1 MRMIECVMCAAVTS
15 LVAGCVAFED
25 TNDSDQPGVPDGGS
39 GMPSGSGS
47 HAGLRV
53 FVTHEQYT
61 GNLTAYLGSSIN
73 GLAAGDAICQVRADS
88 AALGG
93 KWRAWLSS
101 SEIDAIDRVSGNGP
115 WNLVGFAVAFAN
127 RAQLQTEPSD
137 PLNVDEHGE
146 LIREPYGLSQVWT
159 GTRAGG
165 VHSTSTCA
173 SWTSTLARGTYG
185 LSKEGTFE
193 WTDYSTEDCDHEKHL
208 VCLEQ
213 AL

>member
-1 MRMIECVMCAAVTS
+1 MIECLVCAAVGS
-15 LVAGCVAFED
+15 WVAGCVAFED
-25 TNDSDQPGVPDGGS
+25 TGDGEHPVAPD
-39 GMPSGSGS
+39 SGSDEQSGS
-47 HAGLRV
+47 DSPAGLRV
-53 FVTHEQYT
+53 FVTHERYT

-88 AALGG
+88 AGLGG

-137 PLNVDEHGE
+137 PLDVDEHGE
-146 LIREPYGLSQVWT
+146 QIREPFGLSEVWT

-165 VHSTSTCA
+165 VHSMSTCA
-173 SWTSTLARGTYG
+173 NWTSTLARGTYG
-185 LSKEGTFE
+185 VSQEGTFE
-193 WTDYSTEDCDHEKHL
+193 WTEYSTEDCDFEKHL